1 MIAHKKEFFGGV
13 LMLAG
18 FVVVLIIIFMPVF
31 GDPEDKQN
39 GLNYLDDLYNSI
51 SKGSAYY
58 IPKVKKEADAFTGNS
73 VSVTLVMA
81 EEERARQT
89 SPLLMKGGALVNV
102 SGKELKVSGDLGK
115 ILENC
120 LADADL
126 MYHNEGE
133 QLLAKY
139 GYEAKRVLLNWW
151 VALNHMEADL
161 KHQKK
166 FKEAKVVALVIT
178 KAVELGYNYYE
189 VDPQK
194 IGDKVGIVIFSLV
207 FYVVYTLWYGFAIM
221 FMFEGWGLRL
231 EH

>member
-1 MIAHKKEFFGGV
+1 MIAHKKEFYGGV
-13 LMLAG
+13 VMMVG

-31 GDPEDKQN
+31 GGQN
-39 GLNYLDDLYNSI
+39 GLNYLDNLYNTI

-58 IPKVKKEADAFTGNS
+58 VPKVKKETDTFMGQS
-73 VSVTLVMA
+73 VNVTLVMA
-81 EEERARQT
+81 EEERARQ
-89 SPLLMKGGALVNV
+89 SVALFMKGGALVNV
-102 SGKELKVSGDLGK
+102 AGKELKVSGDFGK

-133 QLLAKY
+133 QLHAKY
-139 GYEAKRVLLNWW
+139 GYEPRRILLNWW

-166 FKEAKVVALVIT
+166 FKEAKVVATVT
-178 KAVELGYNYYE
+178 KKAVELGYNYYE
-189 VDPQK
+189 IDPQQ
-194 IGDKVGIVIFSLV
+194 IGNKVGIVIFSLV
-207 FYVVYTLWYGFAIM
+207 FYVIYTLWYGFAIM
-221 FMFEGWGLRL
+221 FMFEGWGMRL